1 MFFNKYPY
9 TDNHELNLDWII
21 SHFKEFMDEINS
33 LEQWRVTHEAEYE
46 ELKDLYEQILSG
58 EFPDSMIN
66 ALNNWLVAN
75 GADLLGEFIKFVFF
89 GLTDDGYFMATI
101 PDNWNEIQFGTTGY
115 DEIISGY
122 DYGHLTLAY

>member
-9 TDNHELNLDWII
+9 TDYSQLNLDWVLH
-21 SHFKEFMDEINS
+21 HFKEFMEEIDS

-46 ELKDLYEQILSG
+46 DLKDLYEQILSG
-58 EFPDSMIN
+58 DFPESMID

-75 GADLLGEFIKFVFF
+75 GAYIIGEFIKFVFF
-89 GLTDDGYFMATI
+89 GLTDNGYFMAAI
-101 PDNWNEIQFGTTGY
+101 PSSWDEIQFGTTGY
-115 DEIISGY
+115 DEVIPGY